1 MNFDYFKAV
10 KNKQIPR
17 HNINWTLLDEQ
28 IEQYHLF
35 RTGEKINLITTT
47 YPHSK
52 VRDFIENLIPVMMEN
67 MRWNLKT
74 TLKALEWDP
83 MNWNNF
89 LHFRSFKVVPIMS
102 FIKRIRFIRDYKYYS
117 VTNARICY
125 WIDMACMDEELT
137 NAIMEFFK

>member
-17 HNINWTLLDEQ
+17 DNINWELLDEQ

-35 RTGEKINLITTT
+35 CTGEKINLITTT

-67 MRWNLKT
+67 MKWNLKT
-74 TLKALEWDP
+74 TLKALEWDY

-89 LHFRSFKVVPIMS
+89 LHFRTFKVVSIMS
-102 FIKRIRFIRDYKYYS
+102 FIKRLRFIRDYKYYS
-117 VTNARICY
+117 VTNERIRY

-137 NAIMEFFK
+137 NDIMAFFK

>member
-10 KNKQIPR
+10 KNRQIPR
-17 HNINWTLLDEQ
+17 QNINWELLDEQ

-35 RTGEKINLITTT
+35 CTGEKINLITTT

-67 MRWNLKT
+67 MKWNLKT
-74 TLKALEWDP
+74 TLKALEWDY

-89 LHFRSFKVVPIMS
+89 LHFRTFKVVSIMS

-117 VTNARICY
+117 VTNTRIRY

-137 NAIMEFFK
+137 NDIMAFFK